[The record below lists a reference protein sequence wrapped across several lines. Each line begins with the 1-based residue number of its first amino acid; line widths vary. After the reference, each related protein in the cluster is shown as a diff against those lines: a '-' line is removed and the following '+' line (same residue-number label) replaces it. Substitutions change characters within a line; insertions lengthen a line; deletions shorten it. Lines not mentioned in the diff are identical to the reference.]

1 MTKFEIAIST
11 LGHSF
16 SCDYNLLLA
25 RASASKPECER
36 ARSTRVRRRA
46 ARLRADNHAKMLTG
60 RWGPAE
66 VYRTY
71 RAHTERI
78 RKNAQALRQR
88 ERSHAMRQRF
98 QRAVRRL
105 ILVNRLIGHGVP
117 GGGGVLEEARKRGE
131 QRQPEALMRA
141 RRLLDVSSEDLV
153 EHAAKMEEER
163 DEARAGLFNELFNT
177 GREWRKV
184 KRQYAEQQQK
194 MQRVVQNCEQVTRD
208 AKLWKERLD
217 YVTNVT
223 RRRTQLLTKKHR
235 EKCTEICKE
244 FEAVIK
250 MLAAEIRRDEEQVF
264 PHVEFLNRQN
274 RELHGLTQML
284 VHAHTSH
291 AAAEHGTENG
301 TKRARTSAT

>member
-1 MTKFEIAIST
+1 M
-11 LGHSF
+11 
-16 SCDYNLLLA
+16 
-25 RASASKPECER
+25 
-36 ARSTRVRRRA
+36 
-46 ARLRADNHAKMLTG
+46 
-60 RWGPAE
+60 
-66 VYRTY
+66 YRTY

-78 RKNAQALRQR
+78 RKNAQAVLRR

-131 QRQPEALMRA
+131 QRQTEALMRA
-141 RRLLDVSSEDLV
+141 RRLLDISSEDLI

-184 KRQYAEQQQK
+184 RRQAEEREQKLQQVL
-194 MQRVVQNCEQVTRD
+194 RNCEQLTRD
-208 AKLWKERLD
+208 AKRCQERLD
-217 YVTNVT
+217 YVTNVA
-223 RRRTQLLTKKHR
+223 RRRMLLFAQQHR
-235 EKCTEICKE
+235 EKCADLHKTYK
-244 FEAVIK
+244 ATIK
-250 MLAAEIRRDEEQVF
+250 MFENEIRRDEEKVF
-264 PHVEFLNRQN
+264 PDVEFLHWQN
-274 RELHGLTQML
+274 RELQGLTQML

-301 TKRARTSAT
+301 TKRARASAT

>member
-1 MTKFEIAIST
+1 
-11 LGHSF
+11 
-16 SCDYNLLLA
+16 
-25 RASASKPECER
+25 
-36 ARSTRVRRRA
+36 
-46 ARLRADNHAKMLTG
+46 MLTG
-60 RWGPAE
+60 RWVPAE
-66 VYRTY
+66 VYRKY

-131 QRQPEALMRA
+131 QRQTEALMRA

-163 DEARAGLFNELFNT
+163 DEARAGLFNELFAT
-177 GREWRKV
+177 AREWKKV
-184 KRQYAEQQQK
+184 KRQYEEQQQK
-194 MQRVVQNCEQVTRD
+194 MQRVLQNCEQMTREVRRCQ
-208 AKLWKERLD
+208 ERLD
-217 YVTNVT
+217 HVTK
-223 RRRTQLLTKKHR
+223 RERQMTQLLRKNHH
-235 EKCTEICKE
+235 EKLRDLHKTYKATIQV
-244 FEAVIK
+244 FE
-250 MLAAEIRRDEEQVF
+250 AEIRRDEEQVF
-264 PHVEFLNRQN
+264 PDVEFLNRQN
-274 RELHGLTQML
+274 RELHGLTDML

>member
-1 MTKFEIAIST
+1 
-11 LGHSF
+11 
-16 SCDYNLLLA
+16 
-25 RASASKPECER
+25 
-36 ARSTRVRRRA
+36 
-46 ARLRADNHAKMLTG
+46 MLTG

-66 VYRTY
+66 VYRKY

-78 RKNAQALRQR
+78 RKNAQAALQR
-88 ERSHAMRQRF
+88 ERSRAMRQRW

-131 QRQPEALMRA
+131 QRQTEALMRA
-141 RRLLDVSSEDLV
+141 RRLLDVSSEDLI

-184 KRQYAEQQQK
+184 RRQAEEREQKLQQVL
-194 MQRVVQNCEQVTRD
+194 RNCEQLTRD
-208 AKLWKERLD
+208 AKRCQERLD
-217 YVTNVT
+217 YVTNVA
-223 RRRTQLLTKKHR
+223 RRRMLLFAQQHR
-235 EKCTEICKE
+235 EKCAEIRNE
-244 FEAVIK
+244 FEAIIK
-250 MLAAEIRRDEEQVF
+250 MFQAEIRRDEEKVF
-264 PHVEFLNRQN
+264 PDVEFLHRQN
-274 RELHGLTQML
+274 RELQGLTQML

-301 TKRARTSAT
+301 TKRARASAT